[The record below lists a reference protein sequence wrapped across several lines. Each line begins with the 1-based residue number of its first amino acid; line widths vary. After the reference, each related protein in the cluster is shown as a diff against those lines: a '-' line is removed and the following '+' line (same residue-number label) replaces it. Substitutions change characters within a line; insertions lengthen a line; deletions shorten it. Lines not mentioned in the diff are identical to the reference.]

1 MVDIPSPDPILDR
14 LQRLHP
20 KLIDL
25 SLGRMHRLLARLGNP
40 EQRVPPVIHVAG
52 TNGKGSTVAY
62 LRAMHE
68 AAGRRVHVYTSPH
81 LVRFNERIVLSGVE
95 VDDQTL
101 VDALEEAER
110 ANDGEPITY
119 FEITTA
125 VAFLLFAR
133 VPADLLLLEVGLGG
147 RLDST
152 NVIDAPALSVIT
164 PVAMDHMQFLGDT
177 LAKIAG
183 EKAGVLKP
191 GAPAVI
197 ARQEPDALEV
207 IRARAASVGADLS
220 IEGEDWRVSADG
232 ADGLRF
238 EWSGTTV
245 TYPRPSLLG
254 AHQIAN
260 AGTALAA
267 AHVQATRFLL
277 TREAMSTGLKSARWP
292 ARMQRLIRGPVVDRV
307 ADRGD
312 VWLDGG
318 HNAHAAE
325 ALAVHLAA
333 WRAAEPGR
341 RTVLVYGCLENRN
354 PATFLGPLA
363 ALAGPIAAVP
373 IPGEHRAFSPADVAE
388 RAAEA
393 GIEVIAAEDVA
404 TAVIRILERTDG
416 PIRVLICGSL
426 YLAGAV
432 LSTHG

>member
-1 MVDIPSPDPILDR
+1 MVDTPSPDPILER
-14 LQRLHP
+14 LQQLHP

-25 SLGRMHRLLARLGNP
+25 SLDRMHRILARLGNP
-40 EQRVPPVIHVAG
+40 ERRVPPVIHVAG

-81 LVRFNERIVLSGVE
+81 LVRFNERIVLAGEE
-95 VDDQTL
+95 VDDATL

-110 ANDGEPITY
+110 ANAGEPITY

-125 VAFLLFAR
+125 VAFLLFSR

-152 NVIDAPALSVIT
+152 NVVDTPALSVIT

-191 GAPAVI
+191 GTPAVI
-197 ARQEPDALEV
+197 ARQEPDALETV
-207 IRARAASVGADLS
+207 RARAATVGADLS
-220 IEGEDWRVSADG
+220 IEGDGWRVAPDG
-232 ADGLRF
+232 PDRFRF
-238 EWSGTTV
+238 EWAGVTA

-260 AGTALAA
+260 AGIALAA
-267 AHVQATRFLL
+267 AHRLDGRFPL
-277 TREAMSTGLKSARWP
+277 TREQKSDGLTKARWP
-292 ARMQRLIRGPVVDRV
+292 ARMQRLTRGPVVDLLS
-307 ADRGD
+307 DRGE

-318 HNAHAAE
+318 HNVHAAE
-325 ALAVHLAA
+325 ALAVHLAG
-333 WRAAEPGR
+333 WREAEPGR
-341 RTVLVYGCLENRN
+341 RTALVYGCLENRN
-354 PATFLGPLA
+354 PATFLGPLS
-363 ALAGPIAAVP
+363 ALVGPITAVP
-373 IPGEHRAFSPADVAE
+373 IPGEHRAFSPADVVE

-404 TAVIRILERTDG
+404 DAVAEILERAEG
-416 PIRVLICGSL
+416 PVRVLICGSL